1 MLRWADSGDP
11 PPPCLGCVGRPRC
24 GGQGA
29 LRRQVSPT
37 LGRGQA
43 SQDPSK
49 GIPTIFQEVV
59 APEGLKKC
67 NIYPAGVERMLQAWG
82 AWTSGR
88 GRGAPGRR
96 PGRLSGASHL
106 QRRCLLHP
114 RGRGTQTPPSLRPA
128 WYLGLERTQVGGPGR
143 RALTCYRNWHQVSRE
158 EGAQRTRIVGGASAP
173 LIGDC
178 TPRSAGSPELAPL
191 LPPPA
196 RPARQ
201 QGRSPAGRAPG
212 RLTGGAGPPAGRGG
226 AWGGATAGR
235 PPTCDGPGPIR
246 AVRPSTQGKGLIC
259 GRRLLWTRPFSPE
272 GGVWSSFIP
281 HTHVQHLLCAL
292 LLAPS

>member
-1 MLRWADSGDP
+1 
-11 PPPCLGCVGRPRC
+11 
-24 GGQGA
+24 
-29 LRRQVSPT
+29 
-37 LGRGQA
+37 
-43 SQDPSK
+43 
-49 GIPTIFQEVV
+49 
-59 APEGLKKC
+59 
-67 NIYPAGVERMLQAWG
+67 MLQAWG

-246 AVRPSTQGKGLIC
+246 AVRPSTQGKGLWGGAC
-259 GRRLLWTRPFSPE
+259 SGPGLFLRRAGYGPH
-272 GGVWSSFIP
+272 SF
-281 HTHVQHLLCAL
+281 HTHTSSTYCVPCCLHHPKPLRYSSEETRSL
-292 LLAPS
+292 PFRNWTF